1 MSAVN
6 NDGSPDETGESGYTA
21 KGERRQFVK
30 HSYTDYASEEDG
42 PLSKKDEAILSQ
54 YDENRVGGPFPLKLH
69 IILKIL
75 EKEGNDDVFS
85 WLPHGRSFGIHKPG
99 QFEEVIK
106 RFFRQSQISSFRR
119 QLNLYGFL
127 RLTNGRDSGS
137 YYHELFLR
145 SKPLLSLKMTRTRI
159 KGTKIRASSS
169 PADEPRLYS
178 FPVLDPVE
186 RPERLLAMQDGR
198 MPVIQGQQ
206 GMVAGLRDD
215 LNLAMGGMR
224 AGEPGQY
231 IVGPSGAAA
240 AGPRPRTASE
250 LAYLNQMRAN
260 MQQSDF
266 VQMPSNAADPVFSQM
281 MASRSNSMGH
291 GGWATGPPQQN
302 LSHSLAQSKANY
314 FNAIHSMGS
323 GTVFTHDGMAS
334 TMSSNV
340 MNPSMMVM
348 PSAGVDMVSQN
359 MAQQRY
365 VEELERTVAIQNM
378 ERQGL
383 MNSIAASSMAR
394 IQQSPYMANS
404 FPMNG
409 VVVANQVPAYTM
421 LRAAG
426 VPAPAAGV
434 QTQHHHH
441 PDGTRLVQ
449 NVNGNVNVQHPN
461 TNNGGGSQ
469 VSRNPNGRNDKDVA
483 AAMLSMGTNSDEQED
498 KTAEPSFAAP
508 TAINSN
514 HSSTSNVEWNV
525 VKVQEEEDNF
535 RSKDN
540 DQQEYLPSQ
549 QV

>member
-1 MSAVN
+1 MMSAA
-6 NDGSPDETGESGYTA
+6 NDLSPDETGESGYTA

-145 SKPLLSLKMTRTRI
+145 SKPLLSLRMTRTRI

-178 FPVLDPVE
+178 FPVLGPVE
-186 RPERLLAMQDGR
+186 RPERLLVMQDGR
-198 MPVIQGQQ
+198 GMSLIHGHP
-206 GMVAGLRDD
+206 GMVAVPRDEREI
-215 LNLAMGGMR
+215 LAMGGMR
-224 AGEPGQY
+224 GGEAGQY
-231 IVGPSGAAA
+231 IVGPSGAAGA
-240 AGPRPRTASE
+240 AGPRPPRTTSE
-250 LAYLNQMRAN
+250 AAYLNQMRSN
-260 MQQSDF
+260 MQPDF
-266 VQMPSNAADPVFSQM
+266 VQIPSNADPMFAQM
-281 MASRSNSMGH
+281 MASRNGSSM
-291 GGWATGPPQQN
+291 GGWAGGPPAQQQN
-302 LSHSLAQSKANY
+302 LSQSLAQSKANY

-323 GTVFTHDGMAS
+323 GTVFPHDGMATS
-334 TMSSNV
+334 TS
-340 MNPSMMVM
+340 MNAPVMVM
-348 PSAGVDMVSQN
+348 PAAGIDMISQN

-394 IQQSPYMANS
+394 IQQSPYMATS

-409 VVVANQVPAYTM
+409 GMVVANQVPAAYTM
-421 LRAAG
+421 VRAAG
-426 VPAPAAGV
+426 VPAPAGV
-434 QTQHHHH
+434 HHPQQHHT
-441 PDGTRLVQ
+441 DGARIVQ
-449 NVNGNVNVQHPN
+449 NVQHPN
-461 TNNGGGSQ
+461 NVGGSQ
-469 VSRNPNGRNDKDVA
+469 VSRNPDGRNDKEVA
-483 AAMLSMGTNSDEQED
+483 AAMLSMGANADDEQED
-498 KTAEPSFAAP
+498 KPAEPSIIAAP
-508 TAINSN
+508 AAN
-514 HSSTSNVEWNV
+514 HSSTTTNEEWNG
-525 VKVQEEEDNF
+525 KVQYEAASL
-535 RSKDN
+535 RSKEN

>member
-1 MSAVN
+1 MSAA
-6 NDGSPDETGESGYTA
+6 NDGNPDETGESGYTA

-145 SKPLLSLKMTRTRI
+145 SKPLLSLRMTRTRI

-178 FPVLDPVE
+178 FPVLGPVE

-198 MPVIQGQQ
+198 MPLIQGQQ
-206 GMVAGLRDD
+206 GMVAGPRDEREI
-215 LNLAMGGMR
+215 LAMGGMR
-224 AGEPGQY
+224 GGEAGQY
-231 IVGPSGAAA
+231 SIVGPSGAAAAA

-250 LAYLNQMRAN
+250 AAYLNQMRAN
-260 MQQSDF
+260 MQPDF
-266 VQMPSNAADPVFSQM
+266 VQMPSNADPMFAQM

-291 GGWATGPPQQN
+291 GGWAGPPQQN
-302 LSHSLAQSKANY
+302 LSQSLAQSKANY

-323 GTVFTHDGMAS
+323 GTVFPHDGMAS
-334 TMSSNV
+334 TA

-348 PSAGVDMVSQN
+348 PSAGVDMMSHQN

-409 VVVANQVPAYTM
+409 MVVANQVPAYTM

-434 QTQHHHH
+434 QHHHH
-441 PDGTRLVQ
+441 PDGTRIVQ
-449 NVNGNVNVQHPN
+449 NVNVQHP
-461 TNNGGGSQ
+461 NNGGGSQ

-508 TAINSN
+508 TASN
-514 HSSTSNVEWNV
+514 HSSSNVEWNV
-525 VKVQEEEDNF
+525 KVQDEEDNF